1 MTNEAL
7 HYKNTLLFDL
17 DGTLLDTFS
26 VHLKIFKSTFA
37 QFGIQLTKEKFL
49 SAYSP
54 NWYIIYEAFG
64 LKKENWASA
73 DAFWLKEA
81 EKISVQLFPE
91 VKDVLS
97 KLVEHY
103 TLGLVTSGSKS
114 RIERDMIA
122 TGINTLFKTVVTGDD
137 IKTPKPSPE
146 GLEIAL
152 RNLNAPADTAVY
164 IGDSSADYEMA
175 KAAGVYFIG
184 VSSEFNNLNAN
195 HSDYTIHSLKDIPK
209 LLGIRE

>member
-1 MTNEAL
+1 MINEAL

-26 VHLKIFKSTFA
+26 VHLEIFKSTFA
-37 QFGIQLTKEKFL
+37 HFGIQLTKEKFL

-54 NWYIIYEAFG
+54 NWYKIYEAFG
-64 LKKENWASA
+64 LKKENWTLA
-73 DAFWLKEA
+73 DTFWLKEA
-81 EKISVQLFPE
+81 EKTTVQLFPE

-97 KLVEHY
+97 KLGEHY
-103 TLGLVTSGSKS
+103 TMGLVTSGSKT
-114 RIERDMIA
+114 RVERDITA
-122 TGINTLFKTVVTGDD
+122 AGINTLFKTVVTGDD

-146 GLEIAL
+146 GLETAL

-184 VSSEFNNLNAN
+184 VSSEFNSLSTN
-195 HSDYTIHSLKDIPK
+195 HPDYSIHSITDLPK
-209 LLGIRE
+209 LMGLV

>member
-1 MTNEAL
+1 MINKSL
-7 HYKNTLLFDL
+7 QNINTLLFDL

-26 VHLKIFKSTFA
+26 VHLEIFKSTFA
-37 QFGIQLTKEKFL
+37 HFGIQLTKEKFL

-54 NWYIIYEAFG
+54 NWYKIYEAFG
-64 LKKENWASA
+64 LKKENWSSA

-81 EKISVQLFPE
+81 EKITVRLFPE

-146 GLEIAL
+146 GLETAL
-152 RNLNAPADTAVY
+152 RNLNAPVDTAVY

-184 VSSEFNNLNAN
+184 VRSEFNSLSND
-195 HSDYTIHSLKDIPK
+195 HPDYSIHSITDLPK
-209 LLGIRE
+209 LMGVK

>member
-1 MTNEAL
+1 MINEAL
-7 HYKNTLLFDL
+7 RNKNTLLFDL

-26 VHLKIFKSTFA
+26 VHLEIFKSTFA
-37 QFGIQLTKEKFL
+37 HFGIQLTKEKFL

-54 NWYIIYEAFG
+54 NWYKIYEIFG
-64 LKKENWASA
+64 LKKENWSSA
-73 DAFWLKEA
+73 DTFWLKEA
-81 EKISVQLFPE
+81 EKITVRLFPE

-146 GLEIAL
+146 GLETAL
-152 RNLNAPADTAVY
+152 RNLNAPVNTAVY

-184 VSSEFNNLNAN
+184 VSSEFNNLSND
-195 HSDYTIHSLKDIPK
+195 HPDYSIHSITDLPK
-209 LLGIRE
+209 LMGLV

>member
-1 MTNEAL
+1 MINKSL
-7 HYKNTLLFDL
+7 PNINTLLFDL

-26 VHLKIFKSTFA
+26 VHLEIFKSTFA
-37 QFGIQLTKEKFL
+37 HFGIQLTKEKFL
-49 SAYSP
+49 SVYSP
-54 NWYIIYEAFG
+54 NWYKIYEAFG
-64 LKKENWASA
+64 LKKENWTSA
-73 DAFWLKEA
+73 DTFWLKEA
-81 EKISVQLFPE
+81 EKITVQLFPE
-91 VKDVLS
+91 VKDVLL

-114 RIERDMIA
+114 RIERDIIA
-122 TGINTLFKTVVTGDD
+122 TGINSLFKTVVTGDD

-146 GLEIAL
+146 GLNIAMD
-152 RNLNAPADTAVY
+152 NLGIKSNEAIY
-164 IGDSSADYEMA
+164 IGDSSADFEMA

-209 LLGIRE
+209 LLGMGE

>member
-1 MTNEAL
+1 MINKAL
-7 HYKNTLLFDL
+7 QNKNTLLFDL

-26 VHLKIFKSTFA
+26 AHLEIFKSTFA

-49 SAYSP
+49 SVYSP
-54 NWYIIYEAFG
+54 NWYKIYEAFG
-64 LKKENWASA
+64 IKKENWASA
-73 DAFWLKEA
+73 DAFWLNEA
-81 EKISVQLFPE
+81 EKITVRLFPE

-97 KLVEHY
+97 ILVEHY
-103 TLGLVTSGSKS
+103 TLGLVTSGSRS

-122 TGINTLFKTVVTGDD
+122 TGINTFFKTVVTGDD

-152 RNLNAPADTAVY
+152 RNLNASANTAVY
-164 IGDSSADYEMA
+164 IGDSSADFEMA

-184 VSSEFNNLNAN
+184 VTSAFNSLSDN
-195 HSDYTIHSLKDIPK
+195 HPDYSIHSISDLPI
-209 LLGIRE
+209 LFGIK